1 MPPIVVSHT
10 ALVSLAR
17 VERLIPMYINKKRI
31 FFSITA
37 AKVQKNLVV
46 TKKYCN
52 FAVVLYI
59 E

>member
-1 MPPIVVSHT
+1 MPPMVVSHT

-17 VERLIPMYINKKRI
+17 DERLTPIYINKNRI